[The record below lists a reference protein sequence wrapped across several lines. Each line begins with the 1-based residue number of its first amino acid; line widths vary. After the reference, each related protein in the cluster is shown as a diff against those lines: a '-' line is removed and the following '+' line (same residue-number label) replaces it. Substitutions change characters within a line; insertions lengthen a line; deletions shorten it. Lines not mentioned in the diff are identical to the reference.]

1 MGWETKERGSSY
13 YYRKEREGARVRSVY
28 VGKGETAILIAQFE
42 AMRHEEE
49 QERRDTEKELREFLE
64 KADYA
69 LDNLSELTE
78 LLTVATLLA
87 SGYHTNKRQWRRKR

>member
-1 MGWETKERGSSY
+1 MGWEKRERGSSY
-13 YYRKEREGARVRSVY
+13 YYRKEREGSRVRSIY

-42 AMRHEEE
+42 AMRHEEK
-49 QERRDTEKELREFLE
+49 QEKCDSEKELRAFLE
-64 KADYA
+64 KTDCV
-69 LDNLSELTE
+69 LESLSELTE